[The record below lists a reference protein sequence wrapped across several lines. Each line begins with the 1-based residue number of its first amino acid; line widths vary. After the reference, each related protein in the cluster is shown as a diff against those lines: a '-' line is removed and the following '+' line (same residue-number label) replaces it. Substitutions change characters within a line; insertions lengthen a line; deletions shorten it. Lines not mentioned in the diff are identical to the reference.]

1 MMKTLK
7 CGYRVI
13 ISKNELRG
21 FLLLDLEY
29 GNKSRAL
36 ASEWHRQTAEGR
48 QGRHGRKAFV
58 PR

>member
-48 QGRHGRKAFV
+48 HGRKAFV